1 LAVPFVGGAI
11 NRITI
16 IIAAVLALFAA
27 AAWFAWTQRGM
38 VETPPPVATTAP
50 AVPPSAPSATPEV
63 QHPVAAPPQEASAAV
78 APLPTLATSDA
89 TVRAALLDWLGK
101 DQVQAFLQLDDFIR
115 HVVATVDNLGR
126 SHAAPRLWPVNPM
139 PGRFEVVQTGDVL
152 VAAPGNAERYGAFV
166 KFVEGADLD
175 QGVALYRR
183 AYPLFQKAY
192 EELGYPG
199 RYFNDRLV
207 EVIDLLLAT
216 PVPAQPPQLKL
227 TEVKGPIASTRPWV
241 RYEFA
246 DASLESLSAGQKMLL
261 RTGPA
266 HQQRLQARLLELRN
280 RIARA
285 PAR

>member
-1 LAVPFVGGAI
+1 MSRV
-11 NRITI
+11 TI

-27 AAWFAWTQRGM
+27 AVWYSWTHRDRL
-38 VETPPPVATTAP
+38 ETPPPMAASVPAAP
-50 AVPPSAPSATPEV
+50 PPSPAGAPEI
-63 QHPVAAPPQEASAAV
+63 QHPVAAPLEDAQSAP
-78 APLPTLATSDA
+78 APLPSLATADA
-89 TVRAALLDWLGK
+89 AVRNALLDWLGK

-115 HVVATVDNLGR
+115 HTVATVDNLGR

-139 PGRFEVVQTGDVL
+139 PGRFEVAQVGDEL
-152 VAAPGNAERYGAFV
+152 VATPGNVERYGAFV
-166 KFVEGADLD
+166 KFVESIDLD

-183 AYPLFQKAY
+183 AYPLFQQAY
-192 EELGYPG
+192 EELGFPG

-216 PVPAQPPQLKL
+216 PVPAQPPQLRL
-227 TEVKGPIASTRPWV
+227 VEVRGPIPSTRPWV

-246 DASLESLSAGQKMLL
+246 DASLESLAAGQKMLL
-261 RTGPA
+261 RTGPV

-280 RIARA
+280 RIAKA

>member
-1 LAVPFVGGAI
+1 M
-11 NRITI
+11 NRVTI

-27 AAWFAWTQRGM
+27 AVWYSWTHREQ
-38 VETPPPVATTAP
+38 VESPPPMAASAP
-50 AVPPSAPSATPEV
+50 AAPPPSPASAPEI
-63 QHPVAAPPQEASAAV
+63 QHPVAAPLQDEKSAA
-78 APLPTLATSDA
+78 ATLPTLADSDA
-89 TVRAALLDWLGK
+89 AVRAALLDWLGK
-101 DQVQAFLQLDDFIR
+101 DQVQAFLQLDDFVR

-139 PGRFEVVQTGDVL
+139 PGRFEVAQVGDEL
-152 VAAPGNAERYGAFV
+152 VATPGNVERYNAFV
-166 KFVEGADLD
+166 KFVESVELD

-192 EELGYPG
+192 EELGFPG

-216 PVPAQPPQLKL
+216 PVPAQPPRLRL
-227 TEVKGPIASTRPWV
+227 TEVKGPIPSTRPWV

-266 HQQRLQARLLELRN
+266 HQQRLQARLLELRK
-280 RIARA
+280 RIATA

>member
-1 LAVPFVGGAI
+1 M
-11 NRITI
+11 NRVAI
-16 IIAAVLALFAA
+16 IIAAVLALFAT
-27 AAWFAWTQRGM
+27 AAWFAWTQRGA
-38 VETPPPVATTAP
+38 VEAPPPVAAP
-50 AVPPSAPSATPEV
+50 APAPVAPPAGPSVAPEI
-63 QHPVAAPPQEASAAV
+63 QHPVETVPPEGSAPA
-78 APLPTLATSDA
+78 APLPTLSESDPA
-89 TVRAALLDWLGK
+89 VRAALLDWLGK

-139 PGRFEVVQTGDVL
+139 PGRFEVAQVGDDL
-152 VAAPGNAERYGAFV
+152 VATPGNVERYGAFV
-166 KFVEGADLD
+166 KFVESIDLD

-192 EELGYPG
+192 EELGFPG

-216 PVPAQPPQLKL
+216 PVPAQPPRLKL
-227 TEVKGPIASTRPWV
+227 TEVKGPIPSTRPWV

-246 DASLESLSAGQKMLL
+246 DASLESLAAGQKMLL

-266 HQQRLQARLLELRN
+266 NQQRLQARLLELRT

>member
-1 LAVPFVGGAI
+1 M
-11 NRITI
+11 NRVTI
-16 IIAAVLALFAA
+16 IIAVVLALFAA
-27 AAWFAWTQRGM
+27 AAWYSWTQRTG
-38 VETPPPVATTAP
+38 VEAPPPAATPAP
-50 AVPPSAPSATPEV
+50 APSTPAPAATPEV
-63 QHPVAAPPQEASAAV
+63 QHPVAAGPQEANAPAV
-78 APLPTLATSDA
+78 PLPTLATSDTA
-89 TVRAALLDWLGK
+89 VRAALLDWLGK

-115 HVVATVDNLGR
+115 HVVATIDNLGR
-126 SHAAPRLWPVNPM
+126 SHAAPRLWPLNPM
-139 PGRFEVVQTGDVL
+139 PGRFEVVRVGDDL

-166 KFVEGADLD
+166 KFVEGVDLD

-183 AYPLFQKAY
+183 GYPLFQKAY

-216 PVPAQPPQLKL
+216 PVPAQPPPLKL

-246 DASLESLSAGQKMLL
+246 DASLESLAAGQKMLL
-261 RTGPA
+261 RTGPV
-266 HQQRLQARLLELRN
+266 HQQRLQARLLELRK
-280 RIARA
+280 RIAKA